1 MRKGGERERDCRD
14 TTTLHQSKDLKQTV
28 RGARLT
34 DLLYDA
40 VVCEGCA
47 SSVHLA
53 KTSLVDQLTDGLQ
66 VRVAAL

>member
-1 MRKGGERERDCRD
+1 MC
-14 TTTLHQSKDLKQTV
+14 
-28 RGARLT
+28 GAGLT

-53 KTSLVDQLTDGLQ
+53 KTSFVDQLTDGLQ
-66 VRVAAL
+66 VRVAALLGKEL